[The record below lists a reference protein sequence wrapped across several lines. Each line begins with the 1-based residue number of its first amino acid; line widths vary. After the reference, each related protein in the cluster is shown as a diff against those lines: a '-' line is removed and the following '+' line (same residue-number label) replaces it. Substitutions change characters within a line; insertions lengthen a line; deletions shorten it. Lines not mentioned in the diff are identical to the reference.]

1 MPRPRVLYMARWLP
15 PEAKQI
21 LDAACD
27 VDYFEPNREKLL
39 EIIGNYD
46 AFWSHF
52 DHKVDKPVLERATKL
67 KAVNT
72 TSTGTDHIDK
82 DECARRGI
90 RVLSI
95 AKDLGLLDSF
105 TATAEIAWMLML
117 ACHRNFRAANRDA
130 HAGKWGNT
138 ERFQGDQLS
147 TRTLGVLG
155 IGRLGK
161 MTAEFGK
168 AFRMKVLGCDLQ
180 PFSIPGVE
188 QVDFDA
194 LLRRSDAISIH
205 IHMTP
210 ENRHLFN
217 AQSIAKMKRGAVLV
231 NTSRGGII
239 DEPALLAALDSGQ
252 LAAFG
257 SDVVEDEWR
266 ADMSKQPVIEYAK
279 THDNVVLTPHIGGA
293 TRQSIEWSRIF
304 SAKKLVHFL
313 KTSEELAMP

>member
-1 MPRPRVLYMARWLP
+1 MARWLP
-15 PEAKQI
+15 DEAKEI
-21 LDAACD
+21 LDAECD
-27 VDYFEPNREKLL
+27 VDYLPADRAKLL
-39 EIIGNYD
+39 EIIGSYD
-46 AFWSHF
+46 AFWGHF
-52 DHKVDKPVLERATKL
+52 DFKVDKPVLERATKL
-67 KAVNT
+67 KVVNT

-90 RVLSI
+90 HVLHI
-95 AKDLGLLDSF
+95 AKDLGLLDTF
-105 TATAEIAWMLML
+105 TATAELAWMLML
-117 ACHRNFRAANRDA
+117 ACHRNMRAATRDA

-161 MTAEFGK
+161 MTVEYGK

-188 QVDFDA
+188 QVDFDT

-205 IHMTP
+205 IHMTA
-210 ENRHLFN
+210 ENRHRFN
-217 AQSIAKMKRGAVLV
+217 AQSFAKMKRGAVLV
-231 NTSRGGII
+231 NTSRGGIV
-239 DEPALLAALDSGQ
+239 DEAALLAALDSGQ

-257 SDVVEDEWR
+257 SDVLEDEWR
-266 ADMSKQPVIEYAK
+266 ADMTKQPVIEYAR

-293 TRQSIEWSRIF
+293 SRQSIEWSRVF

-313 KTSEELAMP
+313 KTGEELTMPG